1 MSKPFELAKMK
12 VVFLVQLVCLIV
24 FFPTSHC
31 KVVLPMD
38 ANLIEQ
44 ICRRTTNYTL
54 CVSSLK
60 SDPRSSKADVKGLA
74 LIMMDIAKAKA
85 TEILKKIDK
94 LRKKSKGGGALAL
107 NLCAHD
113 YGGIIGTHIPNI
125 KTAITRGDL
134 ESAGES
140 FVFISERI
148 DDCEDGFHGCSS
160 PTICDSMF
168 FLDVCDV
175 AKEIMEIKIN
185 F

>member
-1 MSKPFELAKMK
+1 
-12 VVFLVQLVCLIV
+12 
-24 FFPTSHC
+24 
-31 KVVLPMD
+31 
-38 ANLIEQ
+38 
-44 ICRRTTNYTL
+44 
-54 CVSSLK
+54 
-60 SDPRSSKADVKGLA
+60 
-74 LIMMDIAKAKA
+74 MMDIAKAKA

-94 LRKKSKGGGALAL
+94 LRKKSKGGGAVAL
-107 NLCAHD
+107 NLYAHD
-113 YGGIIGTHIPNI
+113 YGGVIGTHIPNI

-148 DDCEDGFHGCSS
+148 DDCEDGFQGCSS

-185 F
+185 FYLCCSDESIIK